1 MVYLVVRMKGTVN
14 VPYWARI
21 TLESLS
27 LNKRFRA
34 TIIPENEQTLGMLR
48 KIKEF
53 VSWTSVDAEFIREFI
68 EKKGRISASK
78 LLSTTT
84 TTTTTTNSAM
94 STTTALEAAPTEIAT
109 ASVDHEGNIN
119 NNDVESKGPQNTD
132 LSKIVSIISQNELY
146 LSKISGI
153 KPWFALNPPK
163 GGFKR
168 KSKRSYSQDGILGEN
183 KELLSIVKR
192 MM

>member
-1 MVYLVVRMKGTVN
+1 MKGTVN

-48 KIKEF
+48 KIKEY
-53 VSWTSVDAEFIREFI
+53 VSWTSVDTEFIREFI
-68 EKKGRISASK
+68 EKRGRSSASR
-78 LLSTTT
+78 LLSTTDT
-84 TTTTTTNSAM
+84 AADSA
-94 STTTALEAAPTEIAT
+94 TAADTATAPAAPDNRKGQTN
-109 ASVDHEGNIN
+109 DN
-119 NNDVESKGPQNTD
+119 NAENNGSQNAD
-132 LSKIVSIISQNELY
+132 LGKIVSIISQNELY

-183 KELLSIVKR
+183 KELVSIVKR

>member
-84 TTTTTTNSAM
+84 ATTNSATNTTTTT
-94 STTTALEAAPTEIAT
+94 LEAAPTENT
-109 ASVDHEGNIN
+109 AASIGHEGNIN
-119 NNDVESKGPQNTD
+119 NNNVESKEPQNID
-132 LSKIVSIISQNELY
+132 LGKIVSIISQNELY

>member
-84 TTTTTTNSAM
+84 ATTNSATN
-94 STTTALEAAPTEIAT
+94 TTTATLEAAPTENT
-109 ASVDHEGNIN
+109 AASIGHEGNIN
-119 NNDVESKGPQNTD
+119 NNNVESKEPQNID
-132 LSKIVSIISQNELY
+132 LGKIVSIISQNELY

-168 KSKRSYSQDGILGEN
+168 KSKRSYSQAGILGEN

>member
-34 TIIPENEQTLGMLR
+34 TIIPENAQTLGMLR
-48 KIKEF
+48 KIKEY

-68 EKKGRISASK
+68 EKRGRSSASK
-78 LLSTTT
+78 LLS
-84 TTTTTTNSAM
+84 
-94 STTTALEAAPTEIAT
+94 AT
-109 ASVDHEGNIN
+109 AGLDNSNGQIN
-119 NNDVESKGPQNTD
+119 NNNVENNDSQVAD

-168 KSKRSYSQDGILGEN
+168 KSKRSYSQAGILGEN
-183 KELLSIVKR
+183 KELVSIVKR

>member
-53 VSWTSVDAEFIREFI
+53 VSWTSVDSEFIREFI
-68 EKKGRISASK
+68 EKRGRSSSSK
-78 LLSTTT
+78 LLS
-84 TTTTTTNSAM
+84 
-94 STTTALEAAPTEIAT
+94 AAPDT
-109 ASVDHEGNIN
+109 AAAPDNPNGQIN
-119 NNDVESKGPQNTD
+119 NNNTENKDSQNVD
-132 LSKIVSIISQNELY
+132 LGKIVSIISQNELY

-168 KSKRSYSQDGILGEN
+168 RSKRSYSQAGILGEN
-183 KELLSIVKR
+183 KELVSIVKR

>member
-84 TTTTTTNSAM
+84 ATTNSATNTTTTT
-94 STTTALEAAPTEIAT
+94 LEAAPTENT
-109 ASVDHEGNIN
+109 AASIGHEGNIN
-119 NNDVESKGPQNTD
+119 NNNVESKEPQNID
-132 LSKIVSIISQNELY
+132 LGKIVSIISQNELY

-168 KSKRSYSQDGILGEN
+168 KSKRSYSQAGILGEN

>member
-1 MVYLVVRMKGTVN
+1 MKGTVN

-34 TIIPENEQTLGMLR
+34 TIIPENAQTLGMLR
-48 KIKEF
+48 KIKEY
-53 VSWTSVDAEFIREFI
+53 VSWTSVDTEFIREFI
-68 EKKGRISASK
+68 EKRGRSSASK
-78 LLSTTT
+78 LLSR
-84 TTTTTTNSAM
+84 AD
-94 STTTALEAAPTEIAT
+94 TADSAT
-109 ASVDHEGNIN
+109 AADTARAPATQDNPKGQIN
-119 NNDVESKGPQNTD
+119 DNNSENKGSQNAD
-132 LSKIVSIISQNELY
+132 LGKIVSIISQNELY

-168 KSKRSYSQDGILGEN
+168 KSKRSYSQAGILGEN
-183 KELLSIVKR
+183 KELVSIVKR

>member
-1 MVYLVVRMKGTVN
+1 MKGTVN

-34 TIIPENEQTLGMLR
+34 TIIPENAQTLGMLR
-48 KIKEF
+48 KIKEY
-53 VSWTSVDAEFIREFI
+53 VSWTSVDTEFIREFI
-68 EKKGRISASK
+68 EKRGRSSASR
-78 LLSTTT
+78 LLSTTD
-84 TTTTTTNSAM
+84 
-94 STTTALEAAPTEIAT
+94 TAADSAT
-109 ASVDHEGNIN
+109 ATAPAATDNPNGQIN
-119 NNDVESKGPQNTD
+119 NNNTENKESQNAD
-132 LSKIVSIISQNELY
+132 LGKIVSIISQNELY

-168 KSKRSYSQDGILGEN
+168 KSKRSYSQAGILGEN
-183 KELLSIVKR
+183 KELVSIVKR

>member
-14 VPYWARI
+14 VPYWAKI

-48 KIKEF
+48 KIKEY
-53 VSWTSVDAEFIREFI
+53 VSWTSVDTEFIREFI
-68 EKKGRISASK
+68 EKRGRSSASK
-78 LLSTTT
+78 LLSATD
-84 TTTTTTNSAM
+84 
-94 STTTALEAAPTEIAT
+94 TAADTAAPPA
-109 ASVDHEGNIN
+109 DNPNGQIN
-119 NNDVESKGPQNTD
+119 NNNAGNKDSQNAD
-132 LSKIVSIISQNELY
+132 LGKIVSIISQNELY

-183 KELLSIVKR
+183 KELVSIVKR

>member
-53 VSWTSVDAEFIREFI
+53 VSWTSVDTEFIREFV

-78 LLSTTT
+78 LISSSTT
-84 TTTTTTNSAM
+84 A
-94 STTTALEAAPTEIAT
+94 TATKSDMGTVTPTPAEDAT
-109 ASVDHEGNIN
+109 ASIGQRDSIA
-119 NNDVESKGPQNTD
+119 NNDVESKGPQNAD
-132 LSKIVSIISQNELY
+132 LSKIVSTISRNELY

-168 KSKRSYSQDGILGEN
+168 KSKRSFSQAGILGEN

>member
-48 KIKEF
+48 KIKEY
-53 VSWTSVDAEFIREFI
+53 VSWTSVDTEFIREFI
-68 EKKGRISASK
+68 EKRGRSSASR
-78 LLSTTT
+78 LLS
-84 TTTTTTNSAM
+84 A
-94 STTTALEAAPTEIAT
+94 TADTAHTAAP
-109 ASVDHEGNIN
+109 DNPKGQIN
-119 NNDVESKGPQNTD
+119 DNNAENKGSQNAD
-132 LSKIVSIISQNELY
+132 LGKIVSIISQNELY

-183 KELLSIVKR
+183 KELVSIVKR

>member
-48 KIKEF
+48 KIKEY
-53 VSWTSVDAEFIREFI
+53 VSWTSVDTEFIREFI
-68 EKKGRISASK
+68 EKRGRSSASK
-78 LLSTTT
+78 LLS
-84 TTTTTTNSAM
+84 A
-94 STTTALEAAPTEIAT
+94 AAPDTPPPPPEN
-109 ASVDHEGNIN
+109 SNGQIN
-119 NNDVESKGPQNTD
+119 NNNTENKDSQVAD

-168 KSKRSYSQDGILGEN
+168 KSKRSYSQAGILGEN

>member
-21 TLESLS
+21 TLESLH

-34 TIIPENEQTLGMLR
+34 TLIPENAQTLGMLR

-53 VSWTSVDAEFIREFI
+53 VSWSNVDDIFVREFI
-68 EKKGRISASK
+68 EKRGRLSAAK
-78 LLSTTT
+78 LLTA
-84 TTTTTTNSAM
+84 TNSV
-94 STTTALEAAPTEIAT
+94 TATSSDNGDGP
-109 ASVDHEGNIN
+109 IN
-119 NNDVESKGPQNTD
+119 NTNTENKESQSID
-132 LSKIVSIISQNELY
+132 LSKIVSTISQNELY

-168 KSKRSYSQDGILGEN
+168 KSKRSYSQNGILGEN
-183 KELLSIVKR
+183 KELISIVKR

>member
-53 VSWTSVDAEFIREFI
+53 VSWTSVDTEFIREFL
-68 EKKGRISASK
+68 EKRGRSSASN
-78 LLSTTT
+78 LLSSSTTT
-84 TTTTTTNSAM
+84 TTTTTTT
-94 STTTALEAAPTEIAT
+94 STTTTAAAADT
-109 ASVDHEGNIN
+109 AADNPNGQIN
-119 NNDVESKGPQNTD
+119 NNNAENKDSQNVD

-168 KSKRSYSQDGILGEN
+168 KSKRSYSQAGILGEN
-183 KELLSIVKR
+183 KELISIVKR

>member
-48 KIKEF
+48 KIKEY
-53 VSWTSVDAEFIREFI
+53 VSWTSVDTEFIREFI
-68 EKKGRISASK
+68 EKRGRSSASR
-78 LLSTTT
+78 LLSTA
-84 TTTTTTNSAM
+84 S
-94 STTTALEAAPTEIAT
+94 STPDT
-109 ASVDHEGNIN
+109 ASSTPDTAATDNPDGQIN
-119 NNDVESKGPQNTD
+119 NNNTENKESQNVD

-168 KSKRSYSQDGILGEN
+168 KSKRSYSQAGILGEN
-183 KELLSIVKR
+183 KELVSIVKR

>member
-1 MVYLVVRMKGTVN
+1 MKGTVN
-14 VPYWARI
+14 VPHWAKT

-48 KIKEF
+48 KIKEY
-53 VSWTSVDAEFIREFI
+53 VSWTSVDTAFIREFV
-68 EKKGRISASK
+68 EKRGRISASK
-78 LLSTTT
+78 LLST
-84 TTTTTTNSAM
+84 SG
-94 STTTALEAAPTEIAT
+94 STADTAAPTADT
-109 ASVDHEGNIN
+109 AAPTADNPNGQIN
-119 NNDVESKGPQNTD
+119 NNNTENKESQNVD
-132 LSKIVSIISQNELY
+132 LSKIVSVISQNELY

-168 KSKRSYSQDGILGEN
+168 KSKRSYSQAGILGEN
-183 KELLSIVKR
+183 KELISIVKR

>member
-48 KIKEF
+48 KIKEY
-53 VSWTSVDAEFIREFI
+53 VSWTSVDTEFIREFI
-68 EKKGRISASK
+68 EKRGRSSASK
-78 LLSTTT
+78 LLS
-84 TTTTTTNSAM
+84 APD
-94 STTTALEAAPTEIAT
+94 AQVAPAADAAAPDSPNGQT
-109 ASVDHEGNIN
+109 SN
-119 NNDVESKGPQNTD
+119 NNAENKDSQNAD

-168 KSKRSYSQDGILGEN
+168 KSKRSYSQAGILGEN
-183 KELLSIVKR
+183 KELVSIVKR

>member
-14 VPYWARI
+14 VPYWAKI

-48 KIKEF
+48 KIKEY
-53 VSWTSVDAEFIREFI
+53 VSWTSVDTEFIREFI
-68 EKKGRISASK
+68 EKRGRSSASK
-78 LLSTTT
+78 LLSR
-84 TTTTTTNSAM
+84 AD
-94 STTTALEAAPTEIAT
+94 TADSAT
-109 ASVDHEGNIN
+109 AADTATAPATPDNPKDQNHDN
-119 NNDVESKGPQNTD
+119 NSENKGSQNAE
-132 LSKIVSIISQNELY
+132 LGKIVSIISQNELY

-183 KELLSIVKR
+183 KELVSIVKR

>member
-14 VPYWARI
+14 VPQWANL
-21 TLESLS
+21 TLENLH
-27 LNKRFRA
+27 LNKKFRA

-48 KIKEF
+48 KIKEL
-53 VSWTSVDAEFIREFI
+53 VSWTSIDDAFIKEFV

-78 LLSTTT
+78 LVTAA
-84 TTTTTTNSAM
+84 SA
-94 STTTALEAAPTEIAT
+94 TDPL
-109 ASVDHEGNIN
+109 DKKDN
-119 NNDVESKGPQNTD
+119 NNIENKVSQNTD
-132 LSKIVSIISQNELY
+132 LSKVVSTISQNQTY

-163 GGFKR
+163 GGFRK
-168 KSKRSYSQDGILGEN
+168 KSKRSYSQNGILGEN
-183 KELLSIVKR
+183 KELISLVKR

>member
-34 TIIPENEQTLGMLR
+34 TIIPENAQTLGMLR

-53 VSWTSVDAEFIREFI
+53 VSWTSVDTEFIREFI
-68 EKKGRISASK
+68 EKRGRSSSSR
-78 LLSTTT
+78 LLSAVD
-84 TTTTTTNSAM
+84 S
-94 STTTALEAAPTEIAT
+94 AAPAADSAAPDNPNGQINDNNTE
-109 ASVDHEGNIN
+109 NK
-119 NNDVESKGPQNTD
+119 ESQNVD

-168 KSKRSYSQDGILGEN
+168 KSKRSYSQAGILGEN
-183 KELLSIVKR
+183 KELVSIVKR

>member
-34 TIIPENEQTLGMLR
+34 TIIPENAQTLGMLR

-53 VSWTSVDAEFIREFI
+53 VSWTSVDTEFIREFI
-68 EKKGRISASK
+68 EKRGRSSSSR
-78 LLSTTT
+78 LLSAAD
-84 TTTTTTNSAM
+84 SAAD
-94 STTTALEAAPTEIAT
+94 SAAPDNPNGQINDNNTE
-109 ASVDHEGNIN
+109 NK
-119 NNDVESKGPQNTD
+119 ESQNVD

-168 KSKRSYSQDGILGEN
+168 KSKRS
-183 KELLSIVKR
+183 
-192 MM
+192 